1 MRSSGCCRNC
11 RSGLLLVFSLR
22 QLVQPLSLLKL
33 AHSHLVL
40 LNLLL
45 ENGVLDSPALFVV
58 LQTAVAVQAL
68 QVDPATPPNAHA
80 VDEHRGANVN
90 FAFLLIEITVIGAG
104 EVVGERVEDQLQ
116 IGARRGEGHIC
127 MSFTA
132 AVDEANLPLLKW
144 PVSVSGVAN
153 LRLARQL
160 PKEFVILKLC
170 LLVGDDARHL
180 KDEPRQLLEDGGR
193 LKGQHR
199 VAIGS
204 LQGE

>member
-1 MRSSGCCRNC
+1 MHKC
-11 RSGLLLVFSLR
+11 
-22 QLVQPLSLLKL
+22 
-33 AHSHLVL
+33 
-40 LNLLL
+40 
-45 ENGVLDSPALFVV
+45 
-58 LQTAVAVQAL
+58 
-68 QVDPATPPNAHA
+68 
-80 VDEHRGANVN
+80 
-90 FAFLLIEITVIGAG
+90 
-104 EVVGERVEDQLQ
+104 
-116 IGARRGEGHIC
+116 
-127 MSFTA
+127 
-132 AVDEANLPLLKW
+132 
-144 PVSVSGVAN
+144 PVTY